1 MEPFEVRPAG
11 PESAVPA
18 SPADDAPEPAAGYRW
33 RVRPA
38 FPVLK
43 GVGAVLFLAAGMAS
57 AADRV
62 ALAIGV
68 AGFLVLAAL
77 ALRDFLAGVR
87 LAADGSG
94 VTVRSGFVGHRHVP
108 WSQVERVRV
117 DRRARLG
124 VRTEA
129 VEIDCGDE
137 LFLFG
142 SNQLGGEPCETVVR
156 RLDALR
162 SGGAEDLRRS
172 GHGEQDEDQQ

>member
-1 MEPFEVRPAG
+1 MRPAD
-11 PESAVPA
+11 PA
-18 SPADDAPEPAAGYRW
+18 HSDGTYRW

-38 FPVLK
+38 LPVVK
-43 GVGAVLFLAAGMAS
+43 AVGAVLFLAAGLVT
-57 AADRV
+57 AADRI

-68 AGFLVLAAL
+68 AGFLILGAL
-77 ALRDFLAGVR
+77 ALRDLVAGVR
-87 LAADGSG
+87 LAADASG
-94 VTVRSGFVGHRHVP
+94 VTVRSGFVGRRHVP
-108 WSQVERVRV
+108 WPQVERVRV

-124 VRTEA
+124 VHTEV

-142 SNQLGGEPCETVVR
+142 SNQLGGEPCDTVVR

-172 GHGEQDEDQQ
+172 GDGQQDENQQ